1 MENKNIE
8 DLLLNSF
15 DKKIT
20 LTEEEVLKQG
30 LSNNSEAKKMNNH
43 FLQIRELLANKE
55 ESTFGF
61 FFAERVINK
70 IKVLQDDV
78 EYQLFSLVKRFR
90 LLALGLII
98 ALLSINIVLADGL
111 SVKSILGLE
120 DDTITELVQIDLYKE
135 IIK

>member
-20 LTEEEVLKQG
+20 PSEKVVLKQV
-30 LSNNSEAKKMNNH
+30 LLNNSEVKKMNNQ
-43 FLQIRELLANKE
+43 FIQIREMLPNKE

-70 IKVLQDDV
+70 IKTLHDDV
-78 EYQLFSLVKRFR
+78 EYQLFNFVKRFR
-90 LLALGLII
+90 LVALGLIV
-98 ALLSINIVLADGL
+98 ALLAINIVMADGL

-120 DDTITELVQIDLYKE
+120 DETISELVQIDLYKE
-135 IIK
+135 IIN

>member
-15 DKKIT
+15 DNRIT
-20 LTEEEVLKQG
+20 HSEQEMLKQE
-30 LSNNSEAKKMNNH
+30 LSNNNEVKKMNNH
-43 FLQIRELLANKE
+43 FLQIRELLPNKE

-70 IKVLQDDV
+70 IKVLHDDV

-111 SVKSILGLE
+111 SIKSILGLE